1 MSGRPSTRPPTR
13 SRPWPRGAE
22 PVAAGAATASRPP
35 LTRRLF
41 GRHPIGYL
49 FVAPYVVFLFAIFA
63 YPLGFAV
70 YMSFY
75 DYFFAAPGAIVER
88 PFVGF
93 DNYTTALA
101 DPTFHRAM
109 LNVVIFIAINV
120 PLTVFVGLLLATALN
135 AAIPFRTF
143 FRASYFVPYV
153 TASVAVIG
161 VWLWLFNAN
170 GLVNSILGPLAPDP
184 SWLVNRFW
192 AMPIIALFATWK
204 QLGFYVLLYLA
215 AHHPGGDR
223 GHHHRGHLLPRAV
236 PAHRPRRPR
245 RGVGVAG
252 PADVHPGHRAG
263 QSRLRGRYRGAAGD
277 GRDGRLAGEPLP
289 AGEELTVATATQP
302 QPAQPGEVAAEQA
315 TAVAPPTRRSRRRL
329 WPLLGLGVGALVF
342 LFPFYY
348 MVIGALQREPNSD
361 VSGAFPNPANLTL
374 DNLRDIDQAIDLPRT
389 LLNSGIFTGG
399 VLLST
404 LVLGLLAGYALARLE
419 FRGKGMVFNAML
431 LVLIVP
437 FQLLMIPLY
446 VMIVRGY
453 LLGDTYLGM
462 ILPFAVNA
470 IAVFIFRQF
479 FLQLPK
485 ELFESA
491 RLDGASELKILT
503 RIAIP
508 LAKPAILTAVIV
520 TFIGPWN
527 EFLWPFLVTKQL
539 ALQPLAVALAN
550 FISNVAARQANPF
563 GAILAGAVVLVIPAV
578 ILFLIF
584 QKRFQASNLGS
595 GIKG

>member
-1 MSGRPSTRPPTR
+1 M
-13 SRPWPRGAE
+13 
-22 PVAAGAATASRPP
+22 
-35 LTRRLF
+35 
-41 GRHPIGYL
+41 
-49 FVAPYVVFLFAIFA
+49 
-63 YPLGFAV
+63 
-70 YMSFY
+70 
-75 DYFFAAPGAIVER
+75 
-88 PFVGF
+88 
-93 DNYTTALA
+93 
-101 DPTFHRAM
+101 
-109 LNVVIFIAINV
+109 
-120 PLTVFVGLLLATALN
+120 
-135 AAIPFRTF
+135 
-143 FRASYFVPYV
+143 
-153 TASVAVIG
+153 
-161 VWLWLFNAN
+161 
-170 GLVNSILGPLAPDP
+170 
-184 SWLVNRFW
+184 
-192 AMPIIALFATWK
+192 
-204 QLGFYVLLYLA
+204 
-215 AHHPGGDR
+215 
-223 GHHHRGHLLPRAV
+223 
-236 PAHRPRRPR
+236 
-245 RGVGVAG
+245 
-252 PADVHPGHRAG
+252 
-263 QSRLRGRYRGAAGD
+263 
-277 GRDGRLAGEPLP
+277 
-289 AGEELTVATATQP
+289 ATATQP
-302 QPAQPGEVAAEQA
+302 QPAQPGEAAAERA

-431 LVLIVP
+431 LILIVP

-563 GAILAGAVVLVIPAV
+563 GAILAGAVVLTIPAV
-578 ILFLIF
+578 VLFLIF